1 MRKGIHECANE
12 RHAYDL
18 VLLMK
23 ILSAEEKARQLK
35 IQVKEERKKN
45 VQLLN
50 KLKKL
55 SQIFEEEQC
64 KSTKLSETIS
74 LLQGNCKTV
83 EHLTIRNRELE
94 MERDQTVSELPQLKS
109 WDEVLKAFYEIDEK
123 SKQQYQ
129 ERYES
134 NTAEISALRERLIR
148 VEEDLKCLKMGRKNS
163 LNSSN
168 LVSYF
173 NVIFNSYLC

>member
-23 ILSAEEKARQLK
+23 ILSAEKKARQLK

-55 SQIFEEEQC
+55 SQIFEEEQWQ
-64 KSTKLSETIS
+64 TMKLSE
-74 LLQGNCKTV
+74 LLSCSKVVSKRSKT
-83 EHLTIRNRELE
+83 
-94 MERDQTVSELPQLKS
+94 
-109 WDEVLKAFYEIDEK
+109 Y
-123 SKQQYQ
+123 
-129 ERYES
+129 
-134 NTAEISALRERLIR
+134 
-148 VEEDLKCLKMGRKNS
+148 
-163 LNSSN
+163 
-168 LVSYF
+168 
-173 NVIFNSYLC
+173 

>member
-55 SQIFEEEQC
+55 SQIFEEEQWQ
-64 KSTKLSETIS
+64 TMKLSE
-74 LLQGNCKTV
+74 LLLSCSKVVSKRSKT
-83 EHLTIRNRELE
+83 
-94 MERDQTVSELPQLKS
+94 
-109 WDEVLKAFYEIDEK
+109 Y
-123 SKQQYQ
+123 
-129 ERYES
+129 
-134 NTAEISALRERLIR
+134 
-148 VEEDLKCLKMGRKNS
+148 
-163 LNSSN
+163 
-168 LVSYF
+168 
-173 NVIFNSYLC
+173 